1 MVATRRKSNTFIICR
16 IMHKSDALLRI
27 RELSELINHHNYLY
41 YQQATPEITDYAF
54 DLLLKELEALEKEF
68 PDYVDSNSPTQRV
81 GGTVTKVFDA
91 VLHRY
96 PMLSLENTYSEEEL
110 TDFDNRVKKNLAE
123 PCEYIGELKIDGVS
137 ISLIYESGRM
147 IRAITR
153 GDGVQGDDVTANVR
167 TIRSIPLVLKGENFP
182 DEFEVRGE
190 IYMTRSGFAQMNLE
204 RAEAGEQ
211 LFANPRNA
219 TAGTLKTQDSSIVAQ
234 RPLDAY
240 FYYLLGEGF
249 EVNTHHERLNLLKS
263 WGFRVSDVRIRS
275 KNIDQILH
283 FIEEVD
289 ANREQLDF
297 EIDGVVL
304 KVNSIRQQEELGATT
319 KSPRWAIAYK
329 YKAEEAITKLLSI
342 DYQVGRTGTVT
353 PVANLEPVQL
363 AGTTVKRA
371 TLHNADFIASL
382 DVRVGD
388 MVHVEKGGEI
398 IPKIT
403 SVDFS
408 VRHMDSEPTRFIENC
423 PECGTALQRGEGEAA
438 WYCPNEAKC
447 PPQIKGKLVH
457 FISRKAMDIDSLGE
471 GKIETLYDNGLVR
484 EPADLYDLNY
494 EALLGLEKLMPD
506 QEGKKGKKLSFRE
519 KTVENILAGIENSK
533 KAPFEKVLFAM
544 GIRLVG
550 ETVAKKL
557 ARHFGSM
564 ENLMQATFDELI
576 EVDEIGD
583 KIAGSLLSFFED
595 PNNQELIQ
603 RLRDS
608 GLKMK
613 VEEDHTITG
622 DLLSGKT
629 FVVSGVFS
637 HFSRDGIKQ
646 SIEQNG
652 GKVSGSISSKTD
664 FVVAGEKM
672 GPEKLR
678 KAESIGV
685 KIISERDYMDM
696 IHE

>member
-1 MVATRRKSNTFIICR
+1 ME
-16 IMHKSDALLRI
+16 KSDALLRI
-27 RELSELINHHNYLY
+27 RELSELINQHNHLY

-54 DLLLKELEALEKEF
+54 DVLLKELEVLEKEYPEF
-68 PDYVDSNSPTQRV
+68 VDPNSPTQRV
-81 GGTVTKVFDA
+81 GGTVTRVFDA
-91 VLHRY
+91 VLHKY
-96 PMLSLENTYSEEEL
+96 PMLSLDNTYNEGEL
-110 TDFDNRVKKNLAE
+110 ADFDNRVKKNLGE
-123 PCEYIGELKIDGVS
+123 PFEYIGELKIDGVS
-137 ISLIYESGRM
+137 ISLIYEKGRM
-147 IRAITR
+147 VRAITR

-190 IYMTRSGFAQMNLE
+190 IYMTRSGFGQMNLE
-204 RAEAGEQ
+204 RAEAGGQ

-240 FYYLLGEGF
+240 FYFLMGDGIEAD
-249 EVNTHHERLNLLKS
+249 THNERLNLLKS
-263 WGFRVSDVRIRS
+263 WGFRVSDIRIRAN
-275 KNIDQILH
+275 NIGQILH

-289 ANREQLDF
+289 ESREQLDF
-297 EIDGVVL
+297 EIDGVVI

-371 TLHNADFIASL
+371 TLHNSDFMASL

-408 VRHMDSEPTRFIENC
+408 VRHMDSEPTIFIGNC
-423 PECGTALQRGEGEAA
+423 PECGTDLQRSEGEAA

-471 GKIETLYDNGLVR
+471 GKIEMLYDNDLVR
-484 EPADLYDLNY
+484 EPADLYDLKY
-494 EALLGLEKLMPD
+494 ESLLGLEKFIPD
-506 QEGKKGKKLSFRE
+506 EDAGKIKRISFRE

-533 KAPFEKVLFAM
+533 NAPFEKVLFAM

-564 ENLMQATFDELI
+564 EHLMQASSDELTG
-576 EVDEIGD
+576 VDEIGD
-583 KIAGSLLSFFED
+583 KIAGSLLSFFGD
-595 PNNQELIQ
+595 SNNRDQIS
-603 RLRDS
+603 RLHDS

-613 VEEDHTITG
+613 VDEEQVSTG
-622 DLLSGKT
+622 DVLAGKI

-652 GKVSGSISSKTD
+652 GKVSGSISSKTN

-678 KAESIGV
+678 KAESIGI
-685 KIISERDYMDM
+685 KIISELDYMDM
-696 IHE
+696 IRE

>member
-1 MVATRRKSNTFIICR
+1 ME
-16 IMHKSDALLRI
+16 KSDALLRI

-54 DLLLKELEALEKEF
+54 DLLLKELETLEKEYPEF
-68 PDYVDSNSPTQRV
+68 VDPNSPTQRV

-91 VLHRY
+91 VLHKY
-96 PMLSLENTYSEEEL
+96 PMLSLDNTYSEEEL
-110 TDFDNRVKKNLAE
+110 TDFDQRVKKNLSE
-123 PCEYIGELKIDGVS
+123 PYEYVGELKIDGVS
-137 ISLIYESGRM
+137 ISLIYENGRM
-147 IRAITR
+147 VRAITR

-167 TIRSIPLVLKGENFP
+167 TIRSIPLVLKGEDFP

-190 IYMTRSGFAQMNLE
+190 IYMTRSGFAQMNRE
-204 RAEAGEQ
+204 RAEAGGQ

-240 FYYLLGEGF
+240 FYFLMGEGIGSD
-249 EVNTHHERLNLLKS
+249 THNERLNLLKT
-263 WGFRVSDVRIRS
+263 WGFRVSDIRIRTH
-275 KNIDQILH
+275 NIGQLFH

-289 ANREQLDF
+289 ESREQLDF
-297 EIDGVVL
+297 EIDGVVI
-304 KVNSIRQQEELGATT
+304 KVNSIRQQEELGNTT

-408 VRHMDSEPTRFIENC
+408 VRHMDSEPTSFISNC
-423 PECGTALQRGEGEAA
+423 PECGTTLQRSEGEAA

-471 GKIETLYDNGLVR
+471 GKIEMLYDNDLVR
-484 EPADLYDLNY
+484 EPADLYDLKY
-494 EALLGLEKLMPD
+494 ESLLGLEKIIPD
-506 QEGKKGKKLSFRE
+506 DEGLKGKKISFRE

-533 KAPFEKVLFAM
+533 NAPFEKVLFAL

-564 ENLMQATFDELI
+564 EHLMQASLEELTA
-576 EVDEIGD
+576 VDEIGD
-583 KIAGSLLSFFED
+583 KIAGSLMTFFED
-595 PNNQELIQ
+595 PNNLELIN

-613 VEEDHTITG
+613 VEEEQILTG
-622 DLLSGKT
+622 DTLAGKI
-629 FVVSGVFS
+629 FVVSGVFE

-678 KAESIGV
+678 KAESIGI
-685 KIISERDYMDM
+685 KIISESDYLDL
-696 IHE
+696 IKE